1 MVSTD
6 ETGQYRGC
14 PKKAQSQKEPANGKK
29 KEQKNQDR
37 QHTKQTRKQICKD
50 KATSSLFLNTVMTMT
65 SDQCTNHFQN
75 SMCGHVHL
83 EYINNQISKDGEF
96 RCFPTVYQIVFALGK
111 LTASLKPIK
120 YIVF

>member
-1 MVSTD
+1 MSEKSTIT
-6 ETGQYRGC
+6 EKGL
-14 PKKAQSQKEPANGKK
+14 PMAK

-37 QHTKQTRKQICKD
+37 QHTKQMRKQICKD
-50 KATSSLFLNTVMTMT
+50 KATSSLFLNIVMTIT

-83 EYINNQISKDGEF
+83 EYINNQISNDGEF
-96 RCFPTVYQIVFALGK
+96 RCFPTVCQIVFALGK

-120 YIVF
+120 YIVFLNRLRCTNGI